1 MLGRYVRVKV
11 TSPIHS
17 KDPKEGFT
25 YGLNYGEINFV
36 TARKR
41 ETLNA
46 FIMGIDHPVK
56 TFDGRVIASV
66 EKNGERY
73 FVVAPKSKRYI
84 NHDVS
89 KAMDFFH
96 PESIRCYYETSC
108 GAIVCRKV
116 KGEPRFLVIKNNRS
130 AHWSFP
136 KGHIEPGETFEETA
150 MREVLEETGLHI
162 KILPGFKEESNYMIQ
177 NRIDKKVIIF
187 AATTKDT
194 RTIIQEEEIEDY
206 SWLPFDG
213 AEKFLRFDNDC
224 RILEDAR
231 KFFEEQGVLD

>member
-17 KDPKEGFT
+17 ENPQQGFT

-41 ETLNA
+41 ETLKA

-56 TFDGRVIASV
+56 TFDGRVIATV
-66 EKNGERY
+66 EKDGERY
-73 FVVAPKSKRYI
+73 YVVAPKSKRYI
-84 NHDVS
+84 NHDVT
-89 KAMDFFH
+89 KAMDFFS
-96 PESIRCYYETSC
+96 PDSIRCYYETSC

-150 MREVLEETGLHI
+150 KREVLEETGLHI
-162 KILPGFKEESNYMIQ
+162 RILPGFREESNYMIQ
-177 NRIDKKVIIF
+177 NRIDKKVFIF
-187 AATTKDT
+187 AATTEDT
-194 RTIIQEEEIEDY
+194 RTVIQEEEIEDY

-213 AEKFLRFDNDC
+213 AEKYLRFDNDC

-231 KFFEEQGVLD
+231 AFFEKNGVFD

>member
-41 ETLNA
+41 ETLHA

-136 KGHIEPGETFEETA
+136 KGHIEPGETWEETA
-150 MREVLEETGLHI
+150 KREVLEETGLHI
-162 KILPGFKEESNYMIQ
+162 KILPGFREESNYMIQ

-194 RTIIQEEEIEDY
+194 RTIIQESEIEDY

-213 AEKFLRFDNDC
+213 ADKYLRFDNDC

>member
-1 MLGRYVRVKV
+1 MGSRTTY
-11 TSPIHS
+11 TSTITVPVYASWKCEHC
-17 KDPKEGFT
+17 
-25 YGLNYGEINFV
+25 GEINFV

-89 KAMDFFH
+89 KAMEFFH

-116 KGEPRFLVIKNNRS
+116 KGFS
-130 AHWSFP
+130 
-136 KGHIEPGETFEETA
+136 
-150 MREVLEETGLHI
+150 
-162 KILPGFKEESNYMIQ
+162 
-177 NRIDKKVIIF
+177 
-187 AATTKDT
+187 
-194 RTIIQEEEIEDY
+194 
-206 SWLPFDG
+206 
-213 AEKFLRFDNDC
+213 AEKHFASFC
-224 RILEDAR
+224 
-231 KFFEEQGVLD
+231 

>member
-17 KDPKEGFT
+17 KNPATGVT

-41 ETLNA
+41 EVLNA
-46 FIMGIDHPVK
+46 FVMGIDHPVK

-66 EKNGERY
+66 EKDGERY
-73 FVVAPKSKRYI
+73 YVVAPKSKRYI
-84 NHDVS
+84 NHDVEQ
-89 KAMDFFH
+89 ALAFFA
-96 PESIRCYYETSC
+96 PDSIRCYYETSC

-136 KGHIEPGETFEETA
+136 KGHIEPGETLEETA
-150 MREVLEETGLHI
+150 MREVLEESGLHI
-162 KILPGFKEESNYMIQ
+162 KILPGFREESNYMIQ
-177 NRIDKKVIIF
+177 NRIDKKVYIF
-187 AATTKDT
+187 AATTADT
-194 RTIIQEEEIEDY
+194 RTVIQESEIEDY
-206 SWLPFDG
+206 CWLPFDG
-213 AEKFLRFDNDC
+213 ADKYLRFDNDC

-231 KFFEEQGVLD
+231 AFFEKNGVFD

>member
-11 TSPIHS
+11 TSPIYS
-17 KDPKEGFT
+17 ENPAEGFT

-41 ETLNA
+41 ETLKA
-46 FIMGIDHPVK
+46 FVMGIDHPVS
-56 TFDGRVIASV
+56 TFDGRIIASA
-66 EKNGERY
+66 EKSGERY
-73 FVVAPKSKRYI
+73 YVVAPKSKRYI
-84 NHDVS
+84 NHDVA
-89 KAMDFFH
+89 KALEFFR
-96 PESIRCYYETSC
+96 PENIRCYYETSC
-108 GAIVCRKV
+108 GAIVTRKV

-136 KGHIEPGETFEETA
+136 KGHVELGETLEETA

-162 KILPGFKEESNYMIQ
+162 QILPGFREESNYMIQ

-187 AATTKDT
+187 AATTEDT
-194 RTIIQEEEIEDY
+194 RTVIQESEIEDY
-206 SWLPFDG
+206 SWLPFKG
-213 AEKFLRFDNDC
+213 AEKYLRFDNDL
-224 RILEDAR
+224 RILEDCR